1 MRSTYHRL
9 SSMAPTWKNGWLVA
23 EPIVLLTGLFTI
35 LVYLSVLG
43 PPIYTLIIFSTF
55 IPVIPAVAIVSFA
68 IWVYRGKVSNRA
80 LVGSVVLGCYSWLQV
95 VFGFG
100 GIFGVAFVLFPVMLS
115 LYCLNAS
122 AERRRSVNN

>member
-1 MRSTYHRL
+1 
-9 SSMAPTWKNGWLVA
+9 MAPTWKNGWLVA